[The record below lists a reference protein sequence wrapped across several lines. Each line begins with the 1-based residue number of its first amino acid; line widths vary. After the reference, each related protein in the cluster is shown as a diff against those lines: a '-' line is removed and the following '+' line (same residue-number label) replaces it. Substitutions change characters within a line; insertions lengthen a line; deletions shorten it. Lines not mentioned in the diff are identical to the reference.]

1 MAEHRALVLI
11 NGDLQQMPVGD
22 LLSNHKVLVV
32 NSGEIYQS
40 NGTDYPVIKPL
51 VMINNEISQLP
62 DGDTLAGA
70 GPTIDYTI
78 DLATPYVIVGTPTD
92 SIKMDKF
99 QTYIVSGNSIAN
111 VSLIGFMPYLVH
123 GSLNRKN
130 SLQQFKT
137 IGVHGFVSNGASLAS
152 FPTHLIHGT
161 GKAPHTVL
169 GCLKTFAIWKPTS

>member
-1 MAEHRALVLI
+1 MAEHRALVLV

-78 DLATPYVIVGTPTD
+78 DLATSYVLIGTP
-92 SIKMDKF
+92 SNVVKVNEF
-99 QTYIVSGNSIAN
+99 RTYIVSGNNIKN
-111 VSLIGFMPYLVH
+111 VSLLAFKPYLVH
-123 GSLNRKN
+123 G
-130 SLQQFKT
+130 F
-137 IGVHGFVSNGASLAS
+137 SNTGASISA
-152 FPTHLIHGT
+152 FPVHLVHGT
-161 GKAPHTVL
+161 GKSPHTVL
-169 GCLKTFAIWKPTS
+169 GCFKTYAIWKPTS